1 MMLKKCQIKY
11 VFEGNQIR
19 NFFSKFG
26 SEFELK
32 FKEAIRLEIH

>member
-19 NFFSKFG
+19 NFFQN
-26 SEFELK
+26 LVQN
-32 FKEAIRLEIH
+32 LN